1 MARSR
6 IRTAQY
12 RIPLTECGFPP
23 AKPFRAAVLADMHNE
38 VYGSSPAELVEA
50 VREQEVSLVLSV
62 GDLVVAHRNG
72 YSGYGTDAAL
82 EVMKGVS
89 AIAPVYGVNGN
100 HEVRMSAIREE
111 QYSVYDEALRSMGV
125 RILRNE
131 RVKFEMNG
139 AKIALTGLELER
151 YFFRRSLRKCPLSP
165 EHIRELI
172 KEPEK
177 DWFNLLL
184 AHHPKYFPEY
194 AAWGADLVL
203 SGHLHG
209 GIMRLPLIGGV
220 VSPDPGLFPRYDRG
234 MFEEHGS
241 RLVVSAGLGTHTVNL
256 RINNPAE
263 LVVLSFE

>member
-1 MARSR
+1 
-6 IRTAQY
+6 
-12 RIPLTECGFPP
+12 
-23 AKPFRAAVLADMHNE
+23 MHNE

-131 RVKFEMNG
+131 RVKLEVNG

-151 YFFRRSLRKCPLSP
+151 YFFRRSIRKEPLSA
-165 EHIRELI
+165 EHIRALI
-172 KEPEK
+172 KEPEEG
-177 DWFNLLL
+177 WFNLLL

-209 GIMRLPLIGGV
+209 GIVRLPLIGGV
-220 VSPDPGLFPRYDRG
+220 VSPDPGLFPHYDRG

-263 LVVLSFE
+263 LVILSFE